1 MANLM
6 ITKQCNL
13 KCTYCFSNEFVNRQN
28 DMMSYE
34 NFLKCLDFLMCDVNE
49 RIGIIGGEP
58 TLHPNL
64 KKMLV
69 RLIDSPFSHVCLFTN
84 GILLDRY
91 FNELRNSKFQI
102 LINLNSP
109 EMIGIKN
116 FEHTFENANIMINEL
131 YMKEQVAFGL
141 NVYSPDMNVGYI
153 FDVLKELHQ
162 KKLRI
167 SVAVPNLDG
176 DRNIDPLDYF
186 KQMKPM
192 LQKIVITLL
201 EMDVAPWFDCN
212 YIPTCILD
220 DSDRDIASK
229 YMSTLKRSNMMHTSP
244 ICQPVVDI
252 LPNLHVV
259 RCFGMS
265 DYYKV
270 SLFDFKDISSLKRH
284 FSAKID
290 GLAYQI
296 FPSEKCGECMDY
308 KAGNCS
314 GGCYAY
320 RSSKMKKAEA
330 AIKQEI
336 YG

>member
-1 MANLM
+1 M
-6 ITKQCNL
+6 
-13 KCTYCFSNEFVNRQN
+13 NE
-28 DMMSYE
+28 
-34 NFLKCLDFLMCDVNE
+34 
-49 RIGIIGGEP
+49 
-58 TLHPNL
+58 
-64 KKMLV
+64 
-69 RLIDSPFSHVCLFTN
+69 
-84 GILLDRY
+84 
-91 FNELRNSKFQI
+91 
-102 LINLNSP
+102 
-109 EMIGIKN
+109 
-116 FEHTFENANIMINEL
+116 
-131 YMKEQVAFGL
+131 
-141 NVYSPDMNVGYI
+141 GYI

-270 SLFDFKDISSLKRH
+270 SLFDF
-284 FSAKID
+284 
-290 GLAYQI
+290 
-296 FPSEKCGECMDY
+296 
-308 KAGNCS
+308 
-314 GGCYAY
+314 
-320 RSSKMKKAEA
+320 
-330 AIKQEI
+330 
-336 YG
+336 